1 MTAHLSPED
10 FVAALER
17 TPDGPAAAH
26 LESCITCRDALA
38 SLRASWHEVAD
49 AEVPEPSPLF
59 WDHFA
64 ARVRGATGDLTPVVS
79 PWSTP
84 RLIWMAGTAA
94 AVLVLIAGLVWRV
107 TPDVDSTVAD
117 RTPAGI
123 TREAN
128 VGFDDVADMFEAM
141 PAEEADAFAP
151 PGAATWAMVDDLTD
165 EERAAF
171 VRLIEQQMES
181 LP

>member
-26 LESCITCRDALA
+26 LESCVTCRDALA

-49 AEVPEPSPLF
+49 VEVPEPSPLF

-64 ARVRGATGDLTPVVS
+64 ARVRGATGDHTPVVS
-79 PWSTP
+79 PWST
-84 RLIWMAGTAA
+84 RRVIWMAGTAA
-94 AVLVLIAGLVWRV
+94 AALVLIAGLVWRA
-107 TPDVDSTVAD
+107 TPDVAVMVDDGAPVA
-117 RTPAGI
+117 I
-123 TREAN
+123 TREAS
-128 VGFDDVADMFEAM
+128 VAFDDVAEVFEEM
-141 PAEEADAFAP
+141 PVDEIDAFSP

-165 EERAAF
+165 DERMAF
-171 VRLIEQQMES
+171 VRLIEQQMEA

>member
-17 TPDGPAAAH
+17 APDGPAAAH
-26 LESCITCRDALA
+26 LESCAACRDALA
-38 SLRASWHEVAD
+38 SLRASWHEVAE

-64 ARVRGATGDLTPVVS
+64 ARVRGATGDAVPVRS
-79 PWSTP
+79 WWSGRP
-84 RLIWMAGTAA
+84 LIWMAGSVAA
-94 AVLVLIAGLVWRV
+94 ALVLMAGLVWRAA
-107 TPDVDSTVAD
+107 PEVDMTVAD
-117 RTPAGI
+117 AARAGI
-123 TREAN
+123 TREAS
-128 VGFDDVADMFEAM
+128 VGFDDVADLLEAM
-141 PAEEADAFAP
+141 PAEDVDAFAL
-151 PGAATWAMVDDLTD
+151 PGAATWAMVEDLTD
-165 EERAAF
+165 EERVAF